1 MWQGNRAHLND
12 TTPETDYGRKRKR
25 KKDITTSTYCRLR
38 ELWFIK
44 KGRELMRTVK
54 KDMEVKSTP
63 NFKDESGISGNN
75 IKLSNTLI
83 CH

>member
-12 TTPETDYGRKRKR
+12 TTPETDYGRKR

-75 IKLSNTLI
+75 INTLI